1 MTWPNFHFSWET
13 RLLVDG
19 SKQIA
24 SIWIKSSTVQTENFF
39 YTYHLFNRHYLAV
52 AIRSSFVSFFFIRD
66 LPSLTQKLPSSLTW
80 SRHMQSHTCKESR
93 ITTSSRLGLF
103 KMHNYHV
110 HVIKHW
116 GGVDDLRHKHF
127 IFMLFMINVKMT
139 FDGSTPIAKKV
150 AQANIALVAFFR
162 IKHFR
167 YQQHTA

>member
-1 MTWPNFHFSWET
+1 MTEFPFFMGN
-13 RLLVDG
+13 
-19 SKQIA
+19 QIA
-24 SIWIKSSTVQTENFF
+24 GGWIKADCKYMNQKFNRSNREFF

-52 AIRSSFVSFFFIRD
+52 AIRSSFVSFFYKR
-66 LPSLTQKLPSSLTW
+66 SSLSHTKTPFF
-80 SRHMQSHTCKESR
+80 SHLVRHMQSHACKESR

-139 FDGSTPIAKKV
+139 FGSSKRPSRKKWLG
-150 AQANIALVAFFR
+150 Q
-162 IKHFR
+162 
-167 YQQHTA
+167 T